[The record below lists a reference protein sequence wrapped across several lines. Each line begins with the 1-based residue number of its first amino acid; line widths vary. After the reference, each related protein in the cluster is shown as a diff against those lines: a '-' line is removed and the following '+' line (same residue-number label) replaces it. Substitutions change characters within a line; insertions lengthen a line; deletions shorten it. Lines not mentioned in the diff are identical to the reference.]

1 MTNIKGGIKMPRGDG
16 TGPLGLGPRTGR
28 GLGYCAGYN
37 VPGYL
42 NPIGAYWGWWGRGPG
57 WGRGRGFRWMYYLT
71 GLPGWAR
78 GWYGYVPP
86 YPAYNPYNVNEKD
99 ILSAEA
105 KYLEDQLKYIRERLD
120 QLERKEDKKED

>member
-1 MTNIKGGIKMPRGDG
+1 MTNIKGGIGMPRGDG

-42 NPIGAYWGWWGRGPG
+42 NPIGANWGWWGRGPG
-57 WGRGRGFRWMYYLT
+57 WGRGRGFRWAYYPT

-120 QLERKEDKKED
+120 QLERKEDRKED